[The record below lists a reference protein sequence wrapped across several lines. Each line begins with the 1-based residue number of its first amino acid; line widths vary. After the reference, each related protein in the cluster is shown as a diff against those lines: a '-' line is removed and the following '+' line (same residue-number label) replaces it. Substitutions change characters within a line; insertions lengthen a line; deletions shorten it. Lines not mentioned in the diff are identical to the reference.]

1 MAVGEIQISALPQA
15 ALPIDLSDI
24 FHLKQGIE
32 DKRCTLE
39 QLLAPHSSLRN
50 NPHGVTKTQIG
61 LDNVINALQLV
72 AANNLSDV
80 TNVAQ
85 ARANLQIMSS
95 EEVNNLVQQHI
106 QDKSNPHNTTKAQV
120 GLSNVQN
127 WTTSNL
133 YNEDADKY
141 ATARAVNN
149 LYKAVQASYPVGTI
163 HLSMN
168 SANPS
173 TYLICGGTWELVSK
187 GRALV
192 GYDSDTRPAGSVFGA
207 STVTLSVN
215 NMPQHSHSVSLS
227 GGGHTHN
234 ATVSISAFDYGTK
247 TTNSFDYGTKTTNT
261 TGNHNHVGSGSTSSA
276 GAHNHRLTY
285 ESGGGLSE
293 RPAMV
298 WSSRNDQSWYSADAV
313 CEVAGAHTHSFSV
326 TTNITGDHSH
336 SVGIGAHSHTVGIG
350 SHTHNGTVT
359 VSSSE
364 HTHSGNT
371 NSVGGGQAFN
381 IEQPSFVLYVWQRT
395 A

>member
-80 TNVAQ
+80 VNVAE

-227 GGGHTHN
+227 GGGHAHN

-326 TTNITGDHSH
+326 TTNTTGNHNH
-336 SVGIGAHSHTVGIG
+336 TVGIGAHSHMVGIG

>member
-72 AANNLSDV
+72 AANNLSDIV
-80 TNVAQ
+80 NVAE
-85 ARANLQIMSS
+85 ARKNLQIMSS
-95 EEVNNLVQQHI
+95 AEVNSLIQQHI
-106 QDKSNPHNTTKAQV
+106 NDKSNPHDTTKAQV

-168 SANPS
+168 PANPS

-192 GYDSDTRPAGSVFGA
+192 GYSDNSRPVGSNFG
-207 STVTLSVN
+207 SS
-215 NMPQHSHSVSLS
+215 SVSLS
-227 GGGHTHN
+227 SNNLPSHSHSIYLTGGNHSHGAN
-234 ATVSISAFDYGTK
+234 ASVSAFDYGTK
-247 TTNSFDYGTKTTNT
+247 STSSFDYGTKTTDT
-261 TGNHNHVGSGSTSSA
+261 T
-276 GAHNHRLTY
+276 
-285 ESGGGLSE
+285 
-293 RPAMV
+293 
-298 WSSRNDQSWYSADAV
+298 
-313 CEVAGAHTHSFSV
+313 GAHTHSVSGSTN
-326 TTNITGDHSH
+326 TTGAHTHGYITGYQATGASGDWDRDGHRNTVQTDSAGNHSH
-336 SVGIGAHSHTVGIG
+336 SISGTAASNGNHNHAVTIGSHSHTVAIG
-350 SHTHNGTVT
+350 SHSHNVT
-359 VSSSE
+359 VSVTGAGE
-364 HTHSGNT
+364 HTHSGT
-371 NSVGGGQAFN
+371 TGSVGAGQAFSV
-381 IEQPSFVLYVWQRT
+381 EQPSFVVYVWQRT

>member
-72 AANNLSDV
+72 AANNLSDI
-80 TNVAQ
+80 TNVDE

-106 QDKSNPHNTTKAQV
+106 NDKSNPHNTTKAQV

-149 LYKAVQASYPVGTI
+149 LYKAVQASYPVGTL

-168 SANPS
+168 SANPA

-192 GYDSDTRPAGSVFGA
+192 GYSDNSRPVGSNFGSSSA
-207 STVTLSVN
+207 SLSSN
-215 NMPQHSHSVSLS
+215 NLPSHSHSIYLT
-227 GGGHTHN
+227 GGGHTHG
-234 ATVSISAFDYGTK
+234 AAITID
-247 TTNSFDYGTKTTNT
+247 SFDYGTKGTSSFDYGTKNTNT
-261 TGNHNHVGSGSTSSA
+261 TGNHSHSVSGSTNNTGAHTHTMPSYHEEQVDGAYVAAASGGLISNPGTSSA
-276 GAHNHRLTY
+276 GAHSHTISGSTNTVGNHY
-285 ESGGGLSE
+285 HS
-293 RPAMV
+293 
-298 WSSRNDQSWYSADAV
+298 
-313 CEVAGAHTHSFSV
+313 VAIGAHNHTVSIGAHTHK
-326 TTNITGDHSH
+326 
-336 SVGIGAHSHTVGIG
+336 
-350 SHTHNGTVT
+350 GTVT
-359 VSSSE
+359 LQSSE
-364 HTHSGNT
+364 HTHSGT
-371 NSVGGGQAFN
+371 TGATGAGQAFSV
-381 IEQPSFVLYVWQRT
+381 EQPSFVVYVWQRT

>member
-39 QLLAPHSSLRN
+39 QLLAPHASLRN

-72 AANNLSDV
+72 AANNLSDIV
-80 TNVAQ
+80 NVAE

-106 QDKSNPHNTTKAQV
+106 KDKSNPHNTTKAQV

-163 HLSMN
+163 HLSIN

-215 NMPQHSHSVSLS
+215 NLPQHSHSVSLS

-234 ATVSISAFDYGTK
+234 AAVSISAFDYGAKATNAFDYGTK
-247 TTNSFDYGTKTTNT
+247 TTNI
-261 TGNHNHVGSGSTSSA
+261 TGNHNHVGSGSTSAA

-285 ESGGGLSE
+285 EAGGGLSE

-298 WSSRNDQSWYSADAV
+298 WSTRNDQSWYSADAV
-313 CEVAGAHTHSFSV
+313 CEVAGSHTHSFSV
-326 TTNITGDHSH
+326 NTNTTGDHNH
-336 SVGIGAHSHTVGIG
+336 TVGIGAHSHTVGIG

>member
-72 AANNLSDV
+72 AANNLSDIV
-80 TNVAQ
+80 NVAE

-95 EEVNNLVQQHI
+95 EEVNNLIQQHI
-106 QDKSNPHNTTKAQV
+106 KDKSNPHNTTKAQV

-192 GYDSDTRPAGSVFGA
+192 GYDSDTRPAGSVFGS

-247 TTNSFDYGTKTTNT
+247 ATSSFDYGTKETNT
-261 TGNHNHVGSGSTSSA
+261 TGNHTHNVSGNTSTDGTHNHDVYPRENDGTGNAVADSSGAWRTSRTSSD
-276 GAHNHRLTY
+276 GAH
-285 ESGGGLSE
+285 S
-293 RPAMV
+293 
-298 WSSRNDQSWYSADAV
+298 
-313 CEVAGAHTHSFSV
+313 HSFSV
-326 TTNITGDHSH
+326 TSGASGNHSH
-336 SVGIGAHSHTVGIG
+336 AVGIGAHSHTVGIG
-350 SHTHNGTVT
+350 SHTHSGTVV

-371 NSVGGGQAFN
+371 NSVGGGQAVN

>member
-15 ALPIDLSDI
+15 TLPIELSDI

-39 QLLAPHSSLRN
+39 QLLDPHASLRN
-50 NPHGVTKTQIG
+50 NPHGVTKVQVELG
-61 LDNVINALQLV
+61 NVLNALQLV
-72 AANNLSDV
+72 AANNLSDIV
-80 TNVAQ
+80 DVAE

-95 EEVNNLVQQHI
+95 DEVNQLIQAHI
-106 QDKSNPHNTTKAQV
+106 NDKNNPHNTTKSQV
-120 GLSNVQN
+120 GLGNVQN
-127 WTTSNL
+127 WLASNA

-141 ATARAVNN
+141 ATARAVNS

-192 GYDSDTRPAGSVFGA
+192 GYASDTRPAGSVFGS

-247 TTNSFDYGTKTTNT
+247 TTNSFDYGTKATNM
-261 TGNHNHVGSGSTSSA
+261 TGGHTHNVSGDTSTAGTHNHDVYPRQNDGQGNFVADSDGGGTRRTSRTSSD
-276 GAHNHRLTY
+276 GAH
-285 ESGGGLSE
+285 S
-293 RPAMV
+293 
-298 WSSRNDQSWYSADAV
+298 
-313 CEVAGAHTHSFSV
+313 HSFNV
-326 TTNITGDHSH
+326 TSGASGDHSH
-336 SVGIGAHSHTVGIG
+336 TVGIGAHSHTVGIG
-350 SHTHNGTVT
+350 SHTHGGTVT

>member
-39 QLLAPHSSLRN
+39 QLLAPHASLRN

-72 AANNLSDV
+72 AANNLSDIV
-80 TNVAQ
+80 NVAE

-106 QDKSNPHNTTKAQV
+106 KDKSNPHNTTKAQV

-285 ESGGGLSE
+285 EAGGGLSE

-298 WSSRNDQSWYSADAV
+298 WSTRNDQSWYSADAV

-326 TTNITGDHSH
+326 TTNTTGDHSH
-336 SVGIGAHSHTVGIG
+336 AVGIGAHSHTVGIG

>member
-72 AANNLSDV
+72 AANNLSDIV
-80 TNVAQ
+80 NVSE

-106 QDKSNPHNTTKAQV
+106 KDKSNPHNTTKAQV

-127 WTTSNL
+127 WTTSDL
-133 YNEDADKY
+133 YNEDANKY

-247 TTNSFDYGTKTTNT
+247 ATSSFDYGTKNTNAVGSHAHT
-261 TGNHNHVGSGSTSSA
+261 GSGGTSTNGEHTHYIEAWNGTGVGGNNTSSYAVVYRAGGHYTLAAGNHSHTFTFATSS
-276 GAHNHRLTY
+276 
-285 ESGGGLSE
+285 
-293 RPAMV
+293 V
-298 WSSRNDQSWYSADAV
+298 
-313 CEVAGAHTHSFSV
+313 
-326 TTNITGDHSH
+326 GDHYH

-350 SHTHNGTVT
+350 SHTHSGTVT

-371 NSVGGGQAFN
+371 NSVGGGQAVN

>member
-39 QLLAPHSSLRN
+39 QLLAPHASLKN

-72 AANNLSDV
+72 AANNLSDIV
-80 TNVAQ
+80 NVAE

-106 QDKSNPHNTTKAQV
+106 KDKSNPHNTTKAQV

-168 SANPS
+168 PANPS

-192 GYDSDTRPAGSVFGA
+192 GYDSDTRPAGSVFGT

-261 TGNHNHVGSGSTSSA
+261 TGNHNHVGSGSTSAA

-285 ESGGGLSE
+285 EAGGGLSE

-298 WSSRNDQSWYSADAV
+298 WSTRNDQSWYSADAV

-326 TTNITGDHSH
+326 TTNTTGNHSH
-336 SVGIGAHSHTVGIG
+336 TVGIGAHSHTVGIG

-364 HTHSGNT
+364 HTHNGNT

>member
-72 AANNLSDV
+72 AANNLSDIV
-80 TNVAQ
+80 NVAE

-106 QDKSNPHNTTKAQV
+106 KDKSNPHNTTKAQV

-127 WTTSNL
+127 WTTSDL
-133 YNEDADKY
+133 YNEDANKY

-227 GGGHTHN
+227 GGGHAHN

-285 ESGGGLSE
+285 EAGGGLSE

-298 WSSRNDQSWYSADAV
+298 WSTRNDQSWYSADAV

-326 TTNITGDHSH
+326 TTNTTGNHNH
-336 SVGIGAHSHTVGIG
+336 TVGIGAHSHAVGIG

>member
-173 TYLICGGTWELVSK
+173 TYLICGGTWELVS
-187 GRALV
+187 RVEHWLV
-192 GYDSDTRPAGSVFGA
+192 M
-207 STVTLSVN
+207 TLT
-215 NMPQHSHSVSLS
+215 Q
-227 GGGHTHN
+227 
-234 ATVSISAFDYGTK
+234 
-247 TTNSFDYGTKTTNT
+247 
-261 TGNHNHVGSGSTSSA
+261 
-276 GAHNHRLTY
+276 
-285 ESGGGLSE
+285 
-293 RPAMV
+293 
-298 WSSRNDQSWYSADAV
+298 DQ
-313 CEVAGAHTHSFSV
+313 
-326 TTNITGDHSH
+326 
-336 SVGIGAHSHTVGIG
+336 
-350 SHTHNGTVT
+350 
-359 VSSSE
+359 
-364 HTHSGNT
+364 
-371 NSVGGGQAFN
+371 Q
-381 IEQPSFVLYVWQRT
+381 VLYLVLQLSLCQLITCLNTLTLCLLVVVVILIMQLCQFQLLTMELRLPT
-395 A
+395 LLTMELRPLTQLVTITMLVVGQQVLLVLITTD

>member
-72 AANNLSDV
+72 AANNLSDI
-80 TNVAQ
+80 TNVDE

-95 EEVNNLVQQHI
+95 EEVNSLVQQHI
-106 QDKSNPHNTTKAQV
+106 NDKSNPHNTTKAQV

-168 SANPS
+168 PANPS
-173 TYLICGGTWELVSK
+173 TYLICGGTWELVSR

-192 GYDSDTRPAGSVFGA
+192 GYDSDSRPVGSTFGSQTTA
-207 STVTLSVN
+207 LTVN
-215 NMPQHSHSVSLS
+215 NIPAHTHSVYVT
-227 GGGHTHN
+227 GGGHTHG
-234 ATVSISAFDYGTK
+234 ATMSISSFDYGTK
-247 TTNSFDYGTKTTNT
+247 TTSSFDYGTKTTNT
-261 TGNHNHVGSGSTSSA
+261 TGAHTHSVSGST
-276 GAHNHRLTY
+276 NTT
-285 ESGGGLSE
+285 
-293 RPAMV
+293 
-298 WSSRNDQSWYSADAV
+298 
-313 CEVAGAHTHSFSV
+313 GAHTHGYV
-326 TTNITGDHSH
+326 TGYQSTGASGDWDRDGHRNTVQTDSAGNHSH
-336 SVGIGAHSHTVGIG
+336 SVSGTAASNGNHDHTLNIG
-350 SHTHNGTVT
+350 SHTHVINIG
-359 VSSSE
+359 S
-364 HTHSGNT
+364 HTHSG
-371 NSVGGGQAFN
+371 SVSISTTEHSHSGTTGSTGSGQAFS

>member
-72 AANNLSDV
+72 AANNLSDIV
-80 TNVAQ
+80 NVAE

-95 EEVNNLVQQHI
+95 EEVNSLVQQHI
-106 QDKSNPHNTTKAQV
+106 NDKSNPHNTTKAQV

-192 GYDSDTRPAGSVFGA
+192 GYDSETRPAGSVFGA

-215 NMPQHSHSVSLS
+215 NMPQHSHSVSLG

-261 TGNHNHVGSGSTSSA
+261 TGNHNHVGSGSTSAA

-285 ESGGGLSE
+285 EAGGGMSE

-298 WSSRNDQSWYSADAV
+298 WSERNDQSWYSADVV
-313 CEVAGAHTHSFSV
+313 CEVAGSHTHSFSV
-326 TTNITGDHSH
+326 TTNTTGDHNH
-336 SVGIGAHSHTVGIG
+336 TVDIGAHSHTVGIG
-350 SHTHNGTVT
+350 SHTHNGTVA

-364 HTHSGNT
+364 HTHSGDT
-371 NSVGGGQAFN
+371 NSIGGGQAFSV
-381 IEQPSFVLYVWQRT
+381 EQPSFVVYVWQRT

>member
-39 QLLAPHSSLRN
+39 QLLAPHSNLRN

-72 AANNLSDV
+72 AANNLSDIV
-80 TNVAQ
+80 NVAE

-106 QDKSNPHNTTKAQV
+106 KDKSNPHNTTKAQV

-127 WTTSNL
+127 WTTSDL

-192 GYDSDTRPAGSVFGA
+192 GYDSETRPAGSVFGA

-215 NMPQHSHSVSLS
+215 NMPQHSHSVSLG

-261 TGNHNHVGSGSTSSA
+261 TGNHNHVGSGSTSAA

-285 ESGGGLSE
+285 EAGGGLSE

-298 WSSRNDQSWYSADAV
+298 WSARDDQSWYSADVV
-313 CEVAGAHTHSFSV
+313 CEVAGSHTHSFSV
-326 TTNITGDHSH
+326 TTNTTGDHNH
-336 SVGIGAHSHTVGIG
+336 TVDIGAHSHTVGIG
-350 SHTHNGTVT
+350 SHTHNGTVA

-364 HTHSGNT
+364 HTHSGDT
-371 NSVGGGQAFN
+371 NSIGGGQAFN

>member
-80 TNVAQ
+80 VNVAE

-227 GGGHTHN
+227 GGGHAHN

-326 TTNITGDHSH
+326 TTNTTGDHSH
-336 SVGIGAHSHTVGIG
+336 SVDIGAHSHTVGIG

>member
-72 AANNLSDV
+72 AENNLSDIV
-80 TNVAQ
+80 DVAE

-95 EEVNNLVQQHI
+95 EEVNNLIQQHI
-106 QDKSNPHNTTKAQV
+106 DDKSNPHNTTKAQV

-168 SANPS
+168 PANPS

-192 GYDSDTRPAGSVFGA
+192 GYDSASRPVGSNFG
-207 STVTLSVN
+207 SS
-215 NMPQHSHSVSLS
+215 SVSLS
-227 GGGHTHN
+227 SNNLPSHSHSIYLTGGGHTHG
-234 ATVSISAFDYGTK
+234 AAITIDGFDYGNK
-247 TTNSFDYGTKTTNT
+247 STNSFDYGTKTTNSTGAHTHSVSGSTNT
-261 TGNHNHVGSGSTSSA
+261 TGNHTHTLTVFNEEQRDGDNAAGATGYTVGTATTSSA
-276 GAHNHRLTY
+276 GAHSHTVSGSTNTTGNHQHT
-285 ESGGGLSE
+285 
-293 RPAMV
+293 V
-298 WSSRNDQSWYSADAV
+298 TI
-313 CEVAGAHTHSFSV
+313 GAHTHTV
-326 TTNITGDHSH
+326 A
-336 SVGIGAHSHTVGIG
+336 IGAH
-350 SHTHNGTVT
+350 THKGTVT
-359 VSSSE
+359 LQSSE
-364 HTHSGNT
+364 HTHSGT
-371 NSVGGGQAFN
+371 TGTTGAGQAFSV
-381 IEQPSFVLYVWQRT
+381 EQPSFVVYVWQRT

>member
-39 QLLAPHSSLRN
+39 QLLAPHASLRN

-72 AANNLSDV
+72 AANNLSDII
-80 TNVAQ
+80 NVAE

-106 QDKSNPHNTTKAQV
+106 KDKSNPHNTTKAQV

-261 TGNHNHVGSGSTSSA
+261 TGNHTHSVSGNTSTNGTHDHDVYPRENDGTGNAVADSDGGGARRTSRTSSD
-276 GAHNHRLTY
+276 GAH
-285 ESGGGLSE
+285 S
-293 RPAMV
+293 
-298 WSSRNDQSWYSADAV
+298 
-313 CEVAGAHTHSFSV
+313 HSFSV
-326 TTNITGDHSH
+326 TSGASGNHNHT
-336 SVGIGAHSHTVGIG
+336 VGIGAHSHTVGIG
-350 SHTHNGTVT
+350 SHTHSGTVT

-371 NSVGGGQAFN
+371 GSVGGGQAVN

>member
-80 TNVAQ
+80 TNVTE

-95 EEVNNLVQQHI
+95 EEVNSLVQQHI
-106 QDKSNPHNTTKAQV
+106 NDKSNPHNTTKAQV

-149 LYKAVQASYPVGTI
+149 LYKAVQASYPVGTL

-168 SANPS
+168 SANPA

-192 GYDSDTRPAGSVFGA
+192 GYSDNSRPVGSNFG
-207 STVTLSVN
+207 SSGVSLSSN
-215 NMPQHSHSVSLS
+215 NLPSHSHSIYLT
-227 GGGHTHN
+227 GGGHTHG
-234 ATVSISAFDYGTK
+234 ATITID
-247 TTNSFDYGTKTTNT
+247 SFDYGTKGTSSFDYGTKNTNT
-261 TGNHNHVGSGSTSSA
+261 TG
-276 GAHNHRLTY
+276 
-285 ESGGGLSE
+285 
-293 RPAMV
+293 
-298 WSSRNDQSWYSADAV
+298 
-313 CEVAGAHTHSFSV
+313 AHTHQFGGYINSFYGDSSH
-326 TTNITGDHSH
+326 TSFQPGGGAWTQAAGDHSH

-350 SHTHNGTVT
+350 AHTHKGTVT
-359 VSSSE
+359 LQSSE
-364 HTHSGNT
+364 HTHSGT
-371 NSVGGGQAFN
+371 TGATGAGQAFS
-381 IEQPSFVLYVWQRT
+381 IEQPSFVVYVWQRT

>member
-39 QLLAPHSSLRN
+39 QLLAPHASLRN

-72 AANNLSDV
+72 AANNLSDIV
-80 TNVAQ
+80 NVAE

-95 EEVNNLVQQHI
+95 EEVNNLIQQHI
-106 QDKSNPHNTTKAQV
+106 KDKSNPHNTTKAQV

-261 TGNHNHVGSGSTSSA
+261 TGNHNHVGSGSTSAA

-285 ESGGGLSE
+285 EAGGGLSE

-298 WSSRNDQSWYSADAV
+298 WSSRNDQSWYSADVV
-313 CEVAGAHTHSFSV
+313 CEVAGSHSHSFSV
-326 TTNITGDHSH
+326 TTNTTGNHNH
-336 SVGIGAHSHTVGIG
+336 TVGIGAHSHTVGIG
-350 SHTHNGTVT
+350 SHTHNGTVA

>member
-15 ALPIDLSDI
+15 SLPIELSDI

-39 QLLAPHSSLRN
+39 QLLDPHASLRN
-50 NPHGVTKTQIG
+50 NPHGVTKVQVELG
-61 LDNVINALQLV
+61 NVLNALQLV

-80 TNVAQ
+80 VNVAE

-106 QDKSNPHNTTKAQV
+106 NDKNNPHNTTKAQV

-207 STVTLSVN
+207 SSVTLSVN

-285 ESGGGLSE
+285 EAGGNLSG
-293 RPAMV
+293 RPSMI
-298 WSSRNDQSWYSADAV
+298 WTRNDDQSWYPADVV

-326 TTNITGDHSH
+326 TTNTTGNHNHTVD
-336 SVGIGAHSHTVGIG
+336 IGAHSHTVGIG

>member
-72 AANNLSDV
+72 AANNLSDI
-80 TNVAQ
+80 TNVDE

-95 EEVNNLVQQHI
+95 EEVNSLVQQHI
-106 QDKSNPHNTTKAQV
+106 NDKSNPHNTTKAQV

-149 LYKAVQASYPVGTI
+149 LYKAVQASYPVGTL

-168 SANPS
+168 SANPA

-192 GYDSDTRPAGSVFGA
+192 GYSDNSRPVGSNFG
-207 STVTLSVN
+207 SS
-215 NMPQHSHSVSLS
+215 SVSLS
-227 GGGHTHN
+227 SNNLPSHSHSIYLTGGGHTHG
-234 ATVSISAFDYGTK
+234 ASITID
-247 TTNSFDYGTKTTNT
+247 SFDYGTKGTSSFDYGTKNTNATGNHSHSVSGSTNT
-261 TGNHNHVGSGSTSSA
+261 TGNHTHTHMTQGGNGTSSVRSAGAGAQYYIPTSAAGDHSHTISGSTNTVGNHYHSVA
-276 GAHNHRLTY
+276 IGAHNHT
-285 ESGGGLSE
+285 
-293 RPAMV
+293 
-298 WSSRNDQSWYSADAV
+298 
-313 CEVAGAHTHSFSV
+313 
-326 TTNITGDHSH
+326 
-336 SVGIGAHSHTVGIG
+336 VGIGAH
-350 SHTHNGTVT
+350 THKGTVT
-359 VSSSE
+359 LQSSE
-364 HTHSGNT
+364 HTHSGT
-371 NSVGGGQAFN
+371 TGAAGAGQAFSV
-381 IEQPSFVLYVWQRT
+381 EQPSFVVYVWQRT

>member
-1 MAVGEIQISALPQA
+1 MAVCEIQISALPQA
-15 ALPIDLSDI
+15 ALPIGLSDI
-24 FHLKQGIE
+24 FLLKQGIE

-80 TNVAQ
+80 ANVAE

-106 QDKSNPHNTTKAQV
+106 QNKSNPHNTTKSQV

-215 NMPQHSHSVSLS
+215 NLPQHSHSVSLS

-247 TTNSFDYGTKTTNT
+247 ATNSFDYGTKETNT
-261 TGNHNHVGSGSTSSA
+261 TGNHTHNVSGNTSENGEHTHYIEVWNGTGVGGDKTSTYAVARRYGGHETCASGNHS
-276 GAHNHRLTY
+276 
-285 ESGGGLSE
+285 
-293 RPAMV
+293 
-298 WSSRNDQSWYSADAV
+298 
-313 CEVAGAHTHSFSV
+313 HSFSFW
-326 TTNITGDHSH
+326 TSDAGDHSH
-336 SVGIGAHSHTVGIG
+336 SVGIGAHSHTVSIG
-350 SHTHNGTVT
+350 SHTHSGTVAI
-359 VSSSE
+359 SSSE

-371 NSVGGGQAFN
+371 NSVGGGQAVN

>member
-72 AANNLSDV
+72 AANNLSDIV
-80 TNVAQ
+80 NVAE
-85 ARANLQIMSS
+85 ARKNLQIMSS
-95 EEVNNLVQQHI
+95 AEVNSLIQQHI
-106 QDKSNPHNTTKAQV
+106 NDKSNPHNTTKAQV

-133 YNEDADKY
+133 YNEDVDKY

-168 SANPS
+168 PANPS

-192 GYDSDTRPAGSVFGA
+192 GYDSDSRPVGSTFGSQTTA
-207 STVTLSVN
+207 LTVN
-215 NMPQHSHSVSLS
+215 NIPAHTHSVYVT
-227 GGGHTHN
+227 GGGHTHG
-234 ATVSISAFDYGTK
+234 ATASISAFDYGTK
-247 TTNSFDYGTKTTNT
+247 GTTTFDYGTKTVSTYDYGNRT
-261 TGNHNHVGSGSTSSA
+261 TSAAGLTQTTFINRGYADGGWRGLSVEGASYDPRATLTTANNHTHSVA
-276 GAHNHRLTY
+276 IGAHNHT
-285 ESGGGLSE
+285 
-293 RPAMV
+293 
-298 WSSRNDQSWYSADAV
+298 
-313 CEVAGAHTHSFSV
+313 
-326 TTNITGDHSH
+326 
-336 SVGIGAHSHTVGIG
+336 VGIGAHSHTVAIG
-350 SHTHNGTVT
+350 SHNHSATVT
-359 VSSSE
+359 VTGAGE
-364 HTHSGNT
+364 HSHSGT
-371 NSVGGGQAFN
+371 TGTTGSGQAFSV
-381 IEQPSFVLYVWQRT
+381 EQPSFVLYVWQRT

>member
-61 LDNVINALQLV
+61 LDDVINALQLV

-326 TTNITGDHSH
+326 ITNTTGNHNHT
-336 SVGIGAHSHTVGIG
+336 VGIGAHSHTVGIG